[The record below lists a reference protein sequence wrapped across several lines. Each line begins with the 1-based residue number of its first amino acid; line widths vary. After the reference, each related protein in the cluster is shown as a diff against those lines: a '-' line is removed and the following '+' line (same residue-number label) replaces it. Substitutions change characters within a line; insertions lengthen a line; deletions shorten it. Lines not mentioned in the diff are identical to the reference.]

1 MKNHEEKEQL
11 FAVVVIAREVTDE
24 EIVQRMDRHA
34 RNAAAGIISPKPIYK
49 EIPARDMRQR
59 TS

>member
-1 MKNHEEKEQL
+1 MKNYEEKEQR
-11 FAVVVIAREVTDE
+11 FALVVIWGEVTNK

-34 RNAAAGIISPKPIYK
+34 RSAAAGIISPKPVYK
-49 EIPARDMRQR
+49 EIPARDMGQR

>member
-1 MKNHEEKEQL
+1 MKNHEEKEQRFTL
-11 FAVVVIAREVTDE
+11 VVIAGEVTDE

-34 RNAAAGIISPKPIYK
+34 RNAAAGIISPRPVYK

-59 TS
+59 PS